1 MNEHQFCFIICTNN
15 KEFTQEC
22 LLYISNLI
30 IPDGYSID
38 VLTIDDSKSMA
49 SGYNEAMKASDA
61 KYKIYMHQDVFILN
75 KYFLI
80 NILNIFKSNEK
91 IGMLGLVGAVKLNKA
106 AIMWGSDRV
115 GCTMIRSEGDKPY
128 ISEQYNPA
136 SPPYIVSAI
145 DGFLMVTG
153 VDIPWREDLFDGWD
167 FYDMSQSIEFK
178 RQGYLIAVP
187 EQTTPWCLH
196 DDGYILSLL
205 NFNHYRKVF
214 LEEYKNE
221 LS

>member
-115 GCTMIRSEGDKPY
+115 GCTMIRSESDKPY

-136 SPPYIVSAI
+136 SPPHIVSAI

-178 RQGYLIAVP
+178 RHGYLIVVP